1 MLPSRRTLV
10 LCLLLGVLILG
21 WLSWRDLPSRRQLT
35 ETAVPIIFKQPVN
48 FAKRTF
54 DPANPPPDMPPLTS
68 GENAECVADFLSNAN
83 VSGQTRRTDST
94 HATVTITQ
102 IKATLQLNI
111 TIWMPPDVTTHV
123 IEHEEGHRQISEYY
137 YQTAEKIAERVAA
150 TYMGK
155 QVEIAGAD
163 LDAESI
169 KALQQMA
176 AEITEEYDRELNTE
190 PTQLLYDTITDHSRN
205 DVVAKDAADHALK
218 NISIESAP
226 PASPEQLDSK

>member
-1 MLPSRRTLV
+1 MRCR
-10 LCLLLGVLILG
+10 
-21 WLSWRDLPSRRQLT
+21 
-35 ETAVPIIFKQPVN
+35 
-48 FAKRTF
+48 
-54 DPANPPPDMPPLTS
+54 
-68 GENAECVADFLSNAN
+68 FLSNAN

-94 HATVTITQ
+94 HATVTLTQ

-111 TIWMPPDVTTHV
+111 TIWMPPDVTPHV

-176 AEITEEYDRELNTE
+176 AEINRGIRPGIKHGTDATPLRHL
-190 PTQLLYDTITDHSRN
+190 TDHSAMR
-205 DVVAKDAADHALK
+205 
-218 NISIESAP
+218 SSAGCRR
-226 PASPEQLDSK
+226 